1 MQRSVT
7 VWWRR
12 FQAPNDRQR
21 HVADIFNEIDEDVRR
36 ERYEQL
42 WKRYGNYVI
51 GAALLLVLG
60 TAGAV
65 GWREYSDRQ
74 NKAQALRFLN
84 AMEQA
89 QKGDEAGAR
98 AGFAAL
104 ADDAGAGYATL
115 ARLQEAGL
123 LAKSG
128 DAAGAAKIYEQIA
141 EDSRVDRVFREF
153 ATILLAQD
161 SIATGDPAKLTSML
175 TPLMGDKGPWR
186 HSATELSALLA
197 QRTGDKA
204 KAKELYTKL
213 ADDLSAPQ
221 GMRARATEMLAI
233 IGG

>member
-1 MQRSVT
+1 M
-7 VWWRR
+7 
-12 FQAPNDRQR
+12 
-21 HVADIFNEIDEDVRR
+21 ADIFNEIDEDVRR

-51 GAALLLVLG
+51 GAALLIVLA

-65 GWREYSDRQ
+65 GWREYTDRQ

-89 QKGDEAGAR
+89 QKGDDAGAR
-98 AGFAAL
+98 AGFQAL
-104 ADDAGAGYATL
+104 AGDAGAGYATL

-123 LAKSG
+123 LAKAG
-128 DAAGAAKIYEQIA
+128 DTAGAAKVYEQVA
-141 EDSRVDRVFREF
+141 GDGRVDQVFREF
-153 ATILLAQD
+153 ATILLVQD
-161 SIATGDPAKLTSML
+161 QVATGDPARLAQML
-175 TPLMGDKGPWR
+175 APLMTDKSPWR

-197 QRTGDKA
+197 QRAGDKA
-204 KAKELYTKL
+204 KAKELYAKL
-213 ADDLSAPQ
+213 ADDLTAPQ